1 MGHLGLGKSEY
12 TDNEVCLPQ
21 EAKTAL
27 QLSCSLS
34 VMNENHCRWTAF
46 PCMQA
51 VRRLILSAVSR
62 GEEWRMLDAVG
73 RQRAGTPVVSIL
85 SMQCWAVL
93 HECGRFWMVRAEQLL
108 TRWVA
113 AVSLLGCAFTA
124 RHQQPKGG
132 RKNRRRTQK
141 AGIGGE
147 RTRKE
152 SLCAPLLYSASDDS
166 SPPTPIPPPKPNFLL
181 ITFLQPR
188 TRALQKRYRA
198 DPPGRLQ
205 GGPRL
210 INWQPFDIVQ
220 SMRPPALQARVT
232 IVCFGPTALSSTL
245 HTRHWAI

>member
-21 EAKTAL
+21 EAKTGL

-73 RQRAGTPVVSIL
+73 RQQAGTPVVSIL
-85 SMQCWAVL
+85 SMQRCAVL

-113 AVSLLGCAFTA
+113 AVSLLSCAFTA

-141 AGIGGE
+141 AGLLPCALPSYTLHQMIHPHQPP
-147 RTRKE
+147 
-152 SLCAPLLYSASDDS
+152 SLCPNPISCLSLFYSHALAHCKKDTAPTLQVDS
-166 SPPTPIPPPKPNFLL
+166 
-181 ITFLQPR
+181 R
-188 TRALQKRYRA
+188 EVHA
-198 DPPGRLQ
+198 
-205 GGPRL
+205 
-210 INWQPFDIVQ
+210 
-220 SMRPPALQARVT
+220 
-232 IVCFGPTALSSTL
+232 
-245 HTRHWAI
+245 